1 MKARSTAD
9 LQTLAHHIYSH
20 HHSIF
25 VSLNPNRSCSS
36 FNCLV
41 IFSMHSSVNR
51 NFIQYVST
59 PQFVHSVCYLSS
71 YIFVS

>member
-9 LQTLAHHIYSH
+9 LQTLAHDIYSH
-20 HHSIF
+20 HRPHS
-25 VSLNPNRSCSS
+25 SCSS
-36 FNCLV
+36 FICLV

-51 NFIQYVST
+51 NFVQYVST